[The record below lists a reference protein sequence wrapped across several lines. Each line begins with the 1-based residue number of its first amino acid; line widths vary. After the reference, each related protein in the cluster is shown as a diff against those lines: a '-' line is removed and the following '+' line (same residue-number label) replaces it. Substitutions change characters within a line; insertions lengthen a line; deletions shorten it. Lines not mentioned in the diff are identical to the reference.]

1 MIKSRREYEEET
13 ARTRDQRMKW
23 WRDARYGMFIHYGA
37 YSVYG
42 KHEWAMAMENWDPEE
57 YAKFADGLR
66 PKEGCCREWAKLARD
81 AGMKYM
87 VLTTRHH
94 EGFSLWDSKVN
105 EFNSVNYGP
114 RRDIVREFVDACRE
128 FGLGVGLYS
137 ALMEWRHPDSSA
149 CIYDGAARR
158 RFQEYLLS
166 LDEELLSNYGKIDI
180 LWHDVPEPMESQE
193 GWNAL
198 EMNQRLRELQ
208 PDIIINNRSYL
219 PEDFQ
224 TPEGKILPADRDWES
239 CMTFNGLSW
248 GYVDSDRVKGY
259 NHTPWQIARMLF
271 QVSKEGGNLLLNI
284 GPAPDGSISDDVKE
298 TLLKVGSWIKEN
310 QGFIYGKKDARQ
322 INYHTTT
329 GLCFEG
335 KKAYAWNF
343 IWPSDSTIYISGI
356 QTKLDRAYFV
366 ATGTSIEFEQDAY
379 RITLKNLPPS
389 EEDKI
394 LGLTVIALE
403 FEDEIRY
410 PGTGWNRHTTRYGQL
425 NGGYTY
431 SEVIKKGRV
440 EQ

>member
-239 CMTFNGLSW
+239 CMTFN
-248 GYVDSDRVKGY
+248 
-259 NHTPWQIARMLF
+259 
-271 QVSKEGGNLLLNI
+271 EI
-284 GPAPDGSISDDVKE
+284 G
-298 TLLKVGSWIKEN
+298 
-310 QGFIYGKKDARQ
+310 
-322 INYHTTT
+322 
-329 GLCFEG
+329 
-335 KKAYAWNF
+335 
-343 IWPSDSTIYISGI
+343 
-356 QTKLDRAYFV
+356 RAHV
-366 ATGTSIEFEQDAY
+366 
-379 RITLKNLPPS
+379 
-389 EEDKI
+389 
-394 LGLTVIALE
+394 
-403 FEDEIRY
+403 
-410 PGTGWNRHTTRYGQL
+410 
-425 NGGYTY
+425 
-431 SEVIKKGRV
+431 
-440 EQ
+440 